1 MNDVAKSYFV
11 KRSLIGYSINCN
23 PMKSF
28 FNAKFWN
35 YAAKFRKEIVKVGN
49 HLPTWRTREI

>member
-11 KRSLIGYSINCN
+11 KRSLIGYSINCK

-28 FNAKFWN
+28 LMQNFGIMRLNLEK
-35 YAAKFRKEIVKVGN
+35 K
-49 HLPTWRTREI
+49 L